1 MIHLLIADDHAAVRH
16 GLQLLFGLLDDVV
29 VVAEAVDGHQ
39 ALQAVHRG
47 GLDLALIDL
56 SMPGPSG
63 VELIERIRMAVAR
76 LPILVLSMHSESQVV
91 QRALAAGAQGY
102 LVKGC
107 DSDELVDAV
116 RRLAVAPLVPAVA
129 AARRYVEFPCSA
141 GHAAIPRAV
150 PFSDKSKA

>member
-1 MIHLLIADDHAAVRH
+1 MIQLLIADDHAAVRQ
-16 GLQLLFGLLDDVV
+16 GLKLLFDLLDDVV
-29 VVAEAVDGHQ
+29 VVAEAVDGDE

-63 VELIERIRMAVAR
+63 VELIERIRAADAS
-76 LPILVLSMHSESQVV
+76 LPILVLSMHSEPQVV
-91 QRALAAGAQGY
+91 QRALAAGAHGY

-107 DSDELVDAV
+107 DSEELVETV
-116 RRLAVAPLVPAVA
+116 RRLAMPLAQPAG

-141 GHAAIPRAV
+141 GHASLPRAV
-150 PFSDKSKA
+150 PSSDNSKA